1 VLENLILAALVSVTV
16 WLMMRRWRLNRI
28 RKQAA
33 LETTQS
39 GPRPTMPRMGT
50 PGTVTN
56 DQIKVL
62 KEYNFEPSPQW
73 SVEEAA
79 LILAGAT
86 YARAVLTE
94 VTGRREHPVE
104 VQNLTFTFIMGDE
117 ALRQYVADW
126 ARNLSRL
133 RATDQVPPPKHNEQ
147 FQRVA
152 AYVRSLPNK

>member
-1 VLENLILAALVSVTV
+1 MLENLILAALVSVTV
-16 WLMMRRWRLNRI
+16 WLMMRRWRMNRM

-33 LETTQS
+33 AEAQS

-50 PGTVTN
+50 PGTITN

-94 VTGRREHPVE
+94 VTGRREHAVE
-104 VQNLTFTFIMGDE
+104 LQNQVFTFIMGEE

-126 ARNLSRL
+126 ARNLARL
-133 RATDQVPPPKHNEQ
+133 RPTDRVPPPKHNEQ
-147 FQRVA
+147 FERVA